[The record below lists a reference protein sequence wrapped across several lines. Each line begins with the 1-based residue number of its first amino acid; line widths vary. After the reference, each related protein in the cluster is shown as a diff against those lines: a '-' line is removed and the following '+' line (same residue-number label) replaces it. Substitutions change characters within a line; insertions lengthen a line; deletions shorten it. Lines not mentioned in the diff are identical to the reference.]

1 LAARTTD
8 VFRLRDVHAGYGAT
22 PILFGVSLEVR
33 QGEAVALL
41 GRNGMGKTTL
51 LKTVIGFLKPWRGA
65 IEFEDHDL
73 TRLTPH
79 EIARLGVGLVPE
91 NRRIF
96 PGLTVR
102 ENLELGLSAVSGR
115 SSALRETRLAEV
127 FRHFPRLHERLDQ
140 PGKTLSGGEQQM
152 LAIARVMMAGSR
164 IVLMDEPTQGLA
176 PAFIRHIREMVGE
189 LKRAGVTVLLI
200 EQNAR
205 VALSVCDR
213 GYIME
218 KGVIVFE
225 ASSQELRVSAVTR
238 EKLGV

>member
-1 LAARTTD
+1 M
-8 VFRLRDVHAGYGAT
+8 LRIDGLHAGYGAT
-22 PILFGVSLEVR
+22 PILFGVSLEV
-33 QGEAVALL
+33 QAGEAVALL

-51 LKTVIGFLKPWRGA
+51 MKTVMGFLKASRGT
-65 IEFEDHDL
+65 IEFEGADL

-102 ENLELGLSAVSGR
+102 ENLELGLSAAPRRRGS
-115 SSALRETRLAEV
+115 LREGRLAEV
-127 FRHFPRLHERLDQ
+127 FRHFPRLQERVDQ
-140 PGKTLSGGEQQM
+140 AGRTLSGGEQQM
-152 LAIARVMMAGSR
+152 LAIGRVMMAGAR
-164 IVLMDEPTQGLA
+164 LILMDEPTQGLA
-176 PAFIRHIREMVGE
+176 PAFVRHIRDMVTE
-189 LKRAGVTVLLI
+189 LKRLGVTVLLV

-218 KGVIVFE
+218 KGLIVFDGP
-225 ASSQELRVSAVTR
+225 ARELRESPVTR

>member
-1 LAARTTD
+1 VLQGIS
-8 VFRLRDVHAGYGAT
+8 LRIEPGQVVG
-22 PILFGVSLEVR
+22 IV
-33 QGEAVALL
+33 

-51 LKTVIGFLKPWRGA
+51 MKTAMGFLRPGRGT
-65 IEFEDHDL
+65 IELDGTDL

-102 ENLELGLSAVSGR
+102 ENLELGLSAAADR
-115 SSALRETRLAEV
+115 SAALRRRRLDEV
-127 FRHFPRLHERLDQ
+127 FHHCPRLRERIDQ
-140 PGKTLSGGEQQM
+140 AGKTLSGGEQQM
-152 LAIARVMMAGSR
+152 LAIARVMMAGAR
-164 IVLMDEPTQGLA
+164 LILMDEPTQGLA
-176 PAFIRHIREMVGE
+176 PAFIRHIRDMVSE
-189 LKRAGVTVLLI
+189 LKRLGVTVLLV

-218 KGVIVFE
+218 KGAIVFE
-225 ASSQELRVSAVTR
+225 ASSRELRESPVTR